1 MFQSLIFIVI
11 ALAYFFKSL
20 ILYKRSAPN
29 ILKNLIENKQIK
41 PYHID
46 SQKNSTNILTK
57 ILIMLQQP
65 LVTMTNSNIINKS
78 LSRILSGDHKRTQQG
93 VSARLL
99 PYLYKL
105 QVVHANTNSPCSKVY
120 ILSISTLYI
129 YHEINML
136 LTYSLTSFI
145 QSTLV
150 CSRPMTSHHV
160 ICHVTTVTCLFI
172 VNKKKKKKI

>member
-57 ILIMLQQP
+57 ILIML
-65 LVTMTNSNIINKS
+65 
-78 LSRILSGDHKRTQQG
+78 
-93 VSARLL
+93 
-99 PYLYKL
+99 
-105 QVVHANTNSPCSKVY
+105 
-120 ILSISTLYI
+120 
-129 YHEINML
+129 
-136 LTYSLTSFI
+136 
-145 QSTLV
+145 
-150 CSRPMTSHHV
+150 
-160 ICHVTTVTCLFI
+160 
-172 VNKKKKKKI
+172 